1 MEIFKLFGS
10 ILVKTDEAEKS
21 ISKTDS
27 KAQKFAGT
35 LGKGVT
41 TAAKWGAGLVT
52 AAAGAATAVVGA
64 LLQMDE
70 ATKEYRENQAK
81 LTAAW
86 EASGKTAAGAKE
98 AYRGFY
104 EIIGDQDTAT
114 EAAQLLSSLVEE
126 EQDIVDW
133 TDIAAG
139 VYAKFGDAL
148 PINSLIEA
156 ANETA
161 KTGQITGALADAL
174 NWAGIQEDDFQKKLD
189 SLGTEQERNALI
201 TETLYSTYDE
211 ASSAFYRTNE
221 EVWRARD
228 AQMALDEAMAKL
240 GGAVESVKTRLLGEF
255 GPAIAD
261 IVNSFVDFTMGV
273 EGADEA
279 LQQSIQNMVDKI
291 VQELPQFL
299 EFGIE
304 IIVAI
309 AKGIVRNLPYL
320 LEQLP
325 GLIAQIVDALME
337 LADELFDVGKEL
349 LDQLWDGAKSV
360 WNDLK
365 KWFEDK
371 VSWITDKL
379 FFWRSAQ
386 EEMRGDGF
394 DGSHASGLPYVP
406 YDGYRAILHKGE
418 TVVNAANSQGMV
430 EDIVNGLAGVLGGGR
445 GSSQPVVVKVY
456 LDKREMA
463 EAIFDPLNDVSRR
476 RGEPLGAN

>member
-21 ISKTDS
+21 ISKTES
-27 KAQKFAGT
+27 KAQKFAGV
-35 LGKGVT
+35 LGKGIT

-64 LLQMDE
+64 LLKMDE
-70 ATKEYRENQAK
+70 ATKEYRENQGK
-81 LTAAW
+81 LKTAW
-86 EASGKTAAGAKE
+86 EASGKSADLAKQ
-98 AYRGFY
+98 AYSGLY
-104 EIIGDQDTAT
+104 SIIGDQDTAT
-114 EAAQLLSSLVEE
+114 EAGQLMANLADSTEGVAT
-126 EQDIVDW
+126 W

-139 VYAKFGDAL
+139 VAGKFGDAL
-148 PINSLIEA
+148 PINSLVEA
-156 ANETA
+156 ANETQR
-161 KTGQITGALADAL
+161 TGQITGALADAL
-174 NWAGIQEDDFQKKLD
+174 NWVGIQEDDFQAKLD
-189 SLGTEQERNALI
+189 ACGSEQERNQLI
-201 TETLYSTYDE
+201 TETLSE
-211 ASSAFYRTNE
+211 AYRGSADAFKENN
-221 EVWRARD
+221 
-228 AQMALDEAMAKL
+228 AQMLEAREAQVKLDDAMAKL
-240 GGAVESVKTRLLGEF
+240 GGAVESVKTKLLGEF

-261 IVNSFVDFTMGV
+261 IVNSFVDFTLGV

-291 VQELPQFL
+291 VQELPKFL

-337 LADELFDVGKEL
+337 LAVELFDVGKEL

-445 GSSQPVVVKVY
+445 GSNQPVVVKVY
-456 LDKREMA
+456 LDEREMA